1 MPLGSDHMENLWMGV
16 YLQLIPS
23 LVVEYFRMS
32 QAQSFPRQNSM
43 PSVGKNSLTVTLRFH
58 PENSENCHPQSGGQD
73 RL

>member
-1 MPLGSDHMENLWMGV
+1 MENLWVGV
-16 YLQLIPS
+16 HLQLVPS

-43 PSVGKNSLTVTLRFH
+43 PSVGKKSLAQAMALRFH
-58 PENSENCHPQSGGQD
+58 PENSGNCHPQLGGQD